1 MPRFVKQSIPFD
13 IMIYSINDLDT
24 SIGMYARRLGRAE
37 HYSNFHTDLVDEYHR
52 TVRLRDDPGEL
63 A

>member
-1 MPRFVKQSIPFD
+1 
-13 IMIYSINDLDT
+13 MIAITLTSKHHPDL
-24 SIGMYARRLGRAE
+24 
-37 HYSNFHTDLVDEYHR
+37 HTDLVDEYHR